1 MRKFLKEESGATAIE
16 YGMIAAATGMALMG
30 VMPSLA
36 DALTPIFSSL
46 SAGFG
51 S

>member
-30 VMPSLA
+30 VMPSIGE
-36 DALTPIFSSL
+36 ALQPIFTSL
-46 SAGFG
+46 AAGFG